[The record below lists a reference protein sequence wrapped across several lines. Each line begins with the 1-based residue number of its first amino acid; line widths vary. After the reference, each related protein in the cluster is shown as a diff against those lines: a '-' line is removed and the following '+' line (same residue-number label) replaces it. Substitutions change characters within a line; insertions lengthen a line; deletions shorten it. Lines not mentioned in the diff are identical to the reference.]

1 MQLVFQQTLREP
13 LTHIV
18 FKQREARVPQLD
30 ISGLARAAVAGD
42 EKALDMF
49 SAWRP
54 RTAGNRFS
62 LNFKGQD
69 SLSFYVASLRG
80 MLLVCFSDQF

>member
-1 MQLVFQQTLREP
+1 M
-13 LTHIV
+13 
-18 FKQREARVPQLD
+18 D

-62 LNFKGQD
+62 LNSQGQD

-80 MLLVCFSDQF
+80 IFSMQFFFLF